1 MISWVTKYEL
11 SFMAVEV
18 DNLDYWFTSSKQ
30 RTAEAESRKPPLK
43 LAASRLDRIDS
54 MQRGNHEDID
64 ELEDIDC
71 IPTTPF
77 RYNPLHDLE
86 SIWWVAICFV
96 FNNSVV
102 KVGGKPPSMD
112 ASQRGS
118 YDSQEDFA
126 ELLTTSPRDRLTALA
141 HETALA
147 KKITHLHAAVRKI
160 ANALIK
166 IKEELV
172 NCYLEA
178 EKQLDLI
185 HHTVG
190 QDLLDNVFITWFGKV
205 LRYLQK
211 EDIEIDIL
219 DKDPRLEFEDPFETV
234 QGQHSVTNDNASNDD
249 ADIEH
254 NSDESDQGPVAE
266 DPARVA
272 SIGTTAAQ
280 ATAKDD
286 AQNVIVE
293 GPDAG
298 RSVDKATGPSAP
310 QISTEPLVEGRS
322 TRPQRKR
329 APPVRYGSESNV
341 NALPMCPNSSW
352 AAERQAYGT
361 ARSMPVVGSVVMD
374 PRDLRRPKM
383 VDMGS
388 WHTETLSVSLSEWR
402 GAKLETSGWRCE
414 EAGQSSETGTL
425 LVSLMVTV
433 RIRSLS
439 YPFTLPPMFQTL
451 SSFLPSTIQQFG
463 SDKPAPTPEVA
474 PALPRQPPPSDMR
487 PVEEQ
492 PVLYHWTL
500 LADETAGSS
509 GHPSY
514 TSAMARKHCYYANFA
529 DQLRARSGSRK
540 IFGKLFK
547 RKEGDVG
554 TPPPSPL
561 PLNQSVMP
569 SMPSMESTRSK
580 RTSLLSAHGHV
591 LSASVSEPPLQPPVL
606 GIQPSLRSPTVPP
619 KGRPTKYVWIVR
631 KWLKGEP
638 ESMFRDVKDRLQEA
652 RNGNA
657 AAGLEGIVEV
667 RFEWSRGRS
676 TQKRGRDGEHVRR
689 ESTRRRNRAS
699 LVGSSATPSTA
710 SLHHPSTQSPVRQ
723 PQSQSQRTLSP
734 GNAPRRSVDS
744 ARSISPGP
752 ASIVTGES
760 TDESGRAAR
769 REREE
774 DDGDESDPEDSETP
788 WTCTL
793 VVRRLHAP
801 PPARSPQHL
810 GAGASPQPQ
819 PPQSIRVK
827 VAAVVPTP
835 HHPKV
840 VALLKVSFPLP
851 DVEIERVAV
860 HRRVV
865 TPQGIAR
872 PAVSPL
878 PPAAPSG
885 GSGKSSKFWGG
896 GGGGKESGRVEAGRP
911 ASVMLTAEEI
921 KDVVSCTA
929 LWLVVR
935 EGFGGVGRERRK
947 GDRWMLR
954 G

>member
-1 MISWVTKYEL
+1 MRPPPSKTNHPLNLQVQLVPPNSKERPSSRQSTDSSAEIDAQSLSRTPSNRSDASLYSSYSSAGSISTVGSSST
-11 SFMAVEV
+11 
-18 DNLDYWFTSSKQ
+18 TSSG
-30 RTAEAESRKPPLK
+30 RRMIIPL
-43 LAASRLDRIDS
+43 
-54 MQRGNHEDID
+54 
-64 ELEDIDC
+64 
-71 IPTTPF
+71 
-77 RYNPLHDLE
+77 YNL
-86 SIWWVAICFV
+86 
-96 FNNSVV
+96 
-102 KVGGKPPSMD
+102 
-112 ASQRGS
+112 Q
-118 YDSQEDFA
+118 
-126 ELLTTSPRDRLTALA
+126 A
-141 HETALA
+141 H
-147 KKITHLHAAVRKI
+147 
-160 ANALIK
+160 
-166 IKEELV
+166 
-172 NCYLEA
+172 
-178 EKQLDLI
+178 
-185 HHTVG
+185 
-190 QDLLDNVFITWFGKV
+190 NVM
-205 LRYLQK
+205 
-211 EDIEIDIL
+211 
-219 DKDPRLEFEDPFETV
+219 
-234 QGQHSVTNDNASNDD
+234 
-249 ADIEH
+249 
-254 NSDESDQGPVAE
+254 
-266 DPARVA
+266 
-272 SIGTTAAQ
+272 
-280 ATAKDD
+280 
-286 AQNVIVE
+286 QNVIV
-293 GPDAG
+293 DAG
-298 RSVDKATGPSAP
+298 TDAKVAKFLKRGLEVIGLAVLEPVEVWGSGAVGVDETGRRVSIDYGRGEPAHTPTSSA
-310 QISTEPLVEGRS
+310 
-322 TRPQRKR
+322 
-329 APPVRYGSESNV
+329 
-341 NALPMCPNSSW
+341 
-352 AAERQAYGT
+352 
-361 ARSMPVVGSVVMD
+361 
-374 PRDLRRPKM
+374 
-383 VDMGS
+383 
-388 WHTETLSVSLSEWR
+388 VSLNTSEF
-402 GAKLETSGWRCE
+402 AHEPSSTPLAHVVSPPATPTTS
-414 EAGQSSETGTL
+414 S
-425 LVSLMVTV
+425 
-433 RIRSLS
+433 
-439 YPFTLPPMFQTL
+439 
-451 SSFLPSTIQQFG
+451 
-463 SDKPAPTPEVA
+463 
-474 PALPRQPPPSDMR
+474 
-487 PVEEQ
+487 
-492 PVLYHWTL
+492 
-500 LADETAGSS
+500 
-509 GHPSY
+509 
-514 TSAMARKHCYYANFA
+514 
-529 DQLRARSGSRK
+529 ARSGSRK